1 MNRSVS
7 RPVGTRHSEGLKNTF
22 SVALCTHNGSRY
34 LRSQLESIST
44 QTRLPDE
51 LVICDDASVDDTVRI
66 IEQFAA
72 SAPFRVRLDI
82 NPRNLGST
90 KNFEKAIQLCEGGLI
105 ALADQDD
112 VWLPDKL
119 KSIEN
124 EFLRAPNV
132 GLVFSDAEVV
142 DENLRPL
149 GIRLWTS
156 VGFDEK
162 LQRELKSSRGLN
174 VLLPGWTVTGATMA
188 FRSQFRAIALPIPND
203 IPMIHDGWIAA
214 VVAAV
219 ANVAFIEQPLIKYR
233 QHRQQQIGAPKPPGP
248 EEPKGFNNLRD
259 AMSRTNPYSLITSIG
274 EKVRSRL
281 LERCEDF
288 DCAAAVRRLDE
299 RLYHLRTREG
309 LPKSKFKR
317 LPHVTRELVT
327 RRYHLYSKGLQSA
340 LKDLLT

>member
-1 MNRSVS
+1 M
-7 RPVGTRHSEGLKNTF
+7 
-22 SVALCTHNGSRY
+22 CTYNGSRY
-34 LRSQLESIST
+34 LSAQLESIGT

-51 LVICDDASVDDTVRI
+51 LVICDDVSTDDTGRI

-72 SAPFRVRLDI
+72 SAPFPVRLEV
-82 NPRNLGST
+82 NTRNLGST
-90 KNFEKAIQLCEGGLI
+90 KNFEKAIGLCAGRLI
-105 ALADQDD
+105 ALSDQDD

-124 EFLRAPNV
+124 EFSRAPNV

-156 VGFDEK
+156 IGFDEK
-162 LQRELKSSRGLN
+162 LQRELRSARGLN

-188 FRSQFRAIALPIPND
+188 FRSQFRAIALPIPDD

-219 ANVAFIEQPLIKYR
+219 ANVVFIEQPLIKYR
-233 QHRQQQIGAPKPPGP
+233 QHRRQQIGAPKSPAP
-248 EEPKGFNNLRD
+248 EPAKDFKVRD
-259 AMSRTNPYSLITSIG
+259 AMNRTNPYSRITSIG

-281 LERCEDF
+281 LERSEDF
-288 DCAAAVRRLDE
+288 DCTAAVRRLDE
-299 RLYHLRTREG
+299 HIYHLRTRED

-317 LPHVTRELVT
+317 LPHVARELVT